1 MGVLYDLFFD
11 VSLRSLYRKN
21 FDVIFFSR
29 NMDTMDKRKDRGL
42 VDESLPVKITGNNL
56 PFSRYINIY
65 HWIFIFVFT
74 YLFFTKDQFL
84 LKYRSSHVTVWKLM
98 ERNGLYGSKLVS
110 KYAFFPSVIWYM
122 LNILN
127 EIIHEHMSKHNPL
140 SPYTVPVSWMHMGM
154 KSYVLT
160 YVSAWFHLRL

>member
-65 HWIFIFVFT
+65 H
-74 YLFFTKDQFL
+74 
-84 LKYRSSHVTVWKLM
+84 
-98 ERNGLYGSKLVS
+98 
-110 KYAFFPSVIWYM
+110 
-122 LNILN
+122 
-127 EIIHEHMSKHNPL
+127 
-140 SPYTVPVSWMHMGM
+140 
-154 KSYVLT
+154 
-160 YVSAWFHLRL
+160 